1 MTDSSGPGLQ
11 DTITDCLRNG
21 LGKNAASATLQDWRI
36 ALSLALRERVVK
48 SWLASEDRTRSEGRK
63 RVYYLSMEFLLG
75 RLIEDTARSLGIEG
89 EVRNAAEAF
98 GLDYAAIT
106 ADEPDAALGNGG
118 LGRLAACLLDSLATL
133 AIPAFGYGIRYEHGL
148 FRQSF
153 VGGEQREAPED
164 WLSHCH
170 PWEFERPEAAYTIG
184 FGGSV
189 LSDRDRSAWHPDTTV
204 TAVAY
209 DTPILGWGGHWA
221 NTLRLWSARPVEIFE
236 LDRFQRG
243 EHLMAAEPETAAR
256 SLTRV
261 LYPDDST
268 PEGRELRLKQ
278 EYFFTAAS
286 LKDIVRRF
294 LSKHGSLAA
303 LPSRAAIQLN
313 DTHPAIAVPEL
324 IRILADEHG
333 MAMNA
338 AIVTA
343 RDCLAYTNHTLMP
356 EALERWPEPLLA
368 RLLPR
373 HHQIIC
379 ALDERLAD
387 HTGCNDQQVRIIE
400 HGEVRMG
407 ELAFIGCHRINGVST
422 LHTDLVRKTVFG
434 RLASLYPERV
444 VNQTNGV
451 TLRRWLYGCNP
462 PLRNLI
468 AETVDPGWPAD
479 PDALQHLIPHL
490 CDQAFLERYA
500 AAKEQNKRQLA
511 RWLAAEHG
519 IAVNHDAL
527 FDIQIKRFHEYKRQ
541 LMNLLETIALWNEL
555 HDAPGQDRPPRVK
568 IFAGKAA
575 PNYWAVK
582 AVIRLIHDAA
592 GVINADPATRDSLRI
607 VFPADYNVSM
617 AERLIPAADLSE
629 QISTAGNEASGTGNM
644 KFALNGALTIGTM
657 DGANVEIRERVGADN
672 FFLFGLSAEEVVA
685 RRTEPEFSRRAIEA
699 SPALSRVLG
708 QIADGLFSPGE
719 RDRHLG
725 IVSTLYEHDHFLVTC
740 DFESYRAAQRRV
752 DRAFGDREHWM
763 RMAATNTAMCGWFSS
778 DRTVLGYARD
788 IWGVSP
794 GVNRAGVDDRERAN
808 I

>member
-1 MTDSSGPGLQ
+1 MTDPAGACLKVAV
-11 DTITDCLRNG
+11 TDCLRYG
-21 LGKNAASATLQDWRI
+21 LGKDKECATLHDWRI
-36 ALSLALRERVVK
+36 ALSLALRKRIVDPWLTTEERV
-48 SWLASEDRTRSEGRK
+48 RSERRK
-63 RVYYLSMEFLLG
+63 RVYYLSIEFLVG
-75 RLIEDTARSLGIEG
+75 RQLEDAARSLGIEG
-89 EVRNAAEAF
+89 EIREAVDAL

-118 LGRLAACLLDSLATL
+118 LGRLAACFLDSLATL
-133 AIPAFGYGIRYEHGL
+133 SIPAFGYGIRYEHGL

-153 VGGEQREAPED
+153 VGGEQCETPED
-164 WLSHCH
+164 WLSRRH
-170 PWEFERPEAAYTIG
+170 PWEFERPEAASAIG

-189 LSDRDRSAWHPDTTV
+189 HTDRDRSAWHPGTTV
-204 TAVAY
+204 IAVAH

-221 NTLRLWSARPVEIFE
+221 NTLRLWSARPVETFNLE
-236 LDRFQRG
+236 RFHRG
-243 EHLMAAEPETAAR
+243 EHIMAAEPEAAAR

-286 LKDIVRRF
+286 LRDIVRRF
-294 LSKHGSLAA
+294 LSKHDDLAA

-333 MAMNA
+333 MALAA
-338 AIVTA
+338 AIETA
-343 RDCLAYTNHTLMP
+343 RNCLSYTNHTLMP

-379 ALDERLAD
+379 ALDERQAILN
-387 HTGCNDQQVRIIE
+387 TCCDQQVRIIE

-407 ELAFIGCHRINGVST
+407 ELAFIGCHRVNGVSA
-422 LHTDLVRKTVFG
+422 LHTDLIRTTVF
-434 RLASLYPERV
+434 RALSDLYPERV

-451 TLRRWLYGCNP
+451 SLRRWLHGCNP
-462 PLRNLI
+462 PLRDLI
-468 AETVDPGWPAD
+468 TKTVGPGWPAD
-479 PDALQHLIPHL
+479 PHALQLL
-490 CDQAFLERYA
+490 TRYLYDQNFLDRYA
-500 AAKEQNKRQLA
+500 AAKQENKRQLA

-519 IAVNHDAL
+519 ITVNPDAL
-527 FDIQIKRFHEYKRQ
+527 FDVQIKRFHEYKRQ
-541 LMNLLETIALWNEL
+541 LMNLLETIVLWNEM
-555 HDAPGQDRPPRVK
+555 HDAPGQVRPPRVK

-575 PNYWAVK
+575 PGYWAAK
-582 AVIRLIHDAA
+582 AIIRLIHDTAT
-592 GVINADPATRDSLRI
+592 VINSDPATRDRLRV
-607 VFPADYNVSM
+607 VFLPDYNVSM

-644 KFALNGALTIGTM
+644 KFALNGAPTIGTL

-672 FFLFGLSAEEVVA
+672 FFLFGLDAEEVVA
-685 RRTEPEFSRRAIEA
+685 RRAEPEFSRRAIEA
-699 SPALSRVLG
+699 SPALSRALG

-725 IVSTLYEHDHFLVTC
+725 IVSGLYEHDHFLVTC

-752 DRAFGDREHWM
+752 DSAFLERDRWT
-763 RMAATNTAMCGWFSS
+763 RMAATGTAMCGWFSS
-778 DRTVLGYARD
+778 DRAVLGYARD
-788 IWGVSP
+788 IWGISP
-794 GVNRAGVDDRERAN
+794 SAN
-808 I
+808 PAEVHDMESANA